1 MKIRVFIWLLAV
13 ILTAC
18 SARLKTVFDPAASF
32 ANYKTFCW
40 LQGCQFE
47 IKGPAYLQDSLI
59 RERIK
64 TALILEMEKK
74 GLRYN
79 NDNPD
84 LMVAFAV
91 TVENEKVT
99 NYHRNNLEDFP
110 YSITFPQREEVYL
123 TKGSMII
130 SLVDRSTSR
139 VVWQSTALSYL
150 ETTPDLSTKNIRKG
164 VTFALRD
171 FPPEGKQP

>member
-1 MKIRVFIWLLAV
+1 MKIRLFVWFLVA

-18 SARLKTVFDPAASF
+18 SARLKTVVDPAASF
-32 ANYKTFCW
+32 ANYQTFCW

-47 IKGPAYLQDSLI
+47 INGPAYLQDSII

-64 TALILEMEKK
+64 TALIFEMEKK
-74 GLRYN
+74 GLRYD

-84 LMVAFAV
+84 LMVAFSV

-99 NYHRNNLEDFP
+99 SYHRNNFEDFP
-110 YSITFPQREEVYL
+110 YSITFPQREEIYL
-123 TKGSMII
+123 TKGSMIV

-150 ETTPDLSTKNIRKG
+150 ETTPDLSEKNIRKG
-164 VTFALRD
+164 VAFALRD
-171 FPPEGKQP
+171 FPPEEKQQ